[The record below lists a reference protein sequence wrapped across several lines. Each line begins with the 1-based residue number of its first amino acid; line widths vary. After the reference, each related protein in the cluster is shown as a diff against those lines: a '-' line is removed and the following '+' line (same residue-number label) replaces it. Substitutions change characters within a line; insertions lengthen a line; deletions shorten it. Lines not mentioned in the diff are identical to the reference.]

1 MLLVSRLWGIA
12 EFGQQE
18 FDVLVTLPINITL
31 NFAAIYVSDRS
42 QSSEGV
48 AAYGIIRIDNSH
60 VQIYRSQQLYSSPDS
75 CSYLIIAS

>member
-1 MLLVSRLWGIA
+1 MLHKLWGIA

-18 FDVLVTLPINITL
+18 FDVLVTLPINIAL

-60 VQIYRSQQLYSSPDS
+60 VQIYRSQQLYSSSDS